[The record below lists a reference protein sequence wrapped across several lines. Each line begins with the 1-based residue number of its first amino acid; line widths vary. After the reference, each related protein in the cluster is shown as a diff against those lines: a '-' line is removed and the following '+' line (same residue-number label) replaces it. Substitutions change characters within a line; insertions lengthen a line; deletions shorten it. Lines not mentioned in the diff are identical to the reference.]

1 MKRNSVTLRLA
12 LRISLAAAALATSLI
27 TPQRAAGQTVRGVVT
42 SDAGSPIPGVVVSL
56 LDSMT
61 ATMARAL
68 TDDRGEFRLTARHPG
83 TYRLST
89 LRVGFRPTSSERF
102 TLGAGEEVS
111 RRLTVS
117 AVPVAL
123 SAVRVSGRSAC
134 SAPGDSTAATF
145 AAWEQ
150 ARGALAATQLTAG
163 SRAIMATTV
172 AYERTLDPSGRR
184 VVDQTATAH
193 SDYVRNPWRSI
204 SPDSAR
210 RVGFIVTDRDGATTY
225 YAPGLQVLL
234 SDMFLE
240 DHCFRLAR
248 SRDVSRLGIAFEP
261 TRARRGDRNVARI
274 RGTLWLDRAS
284 SELRSLEFRYVNAST
299 AQQEHAGGDMEFTR
313 MKNGTWVISRWG
325 IRMPALEYRVRSQAL
340 GGTDTTV
347 SEIRVAGGE
356 LALALQGRDTL
367 WARPPL
373 VIAGTVVDSASGAPG
388 AGTRVTIAGTQ
399 LTTTADG
406 RGRFKLAGALPG
418 QYTLDVRTPSLDSV
432 GVSYPVP
439 LTLTDSASG
448 VIEVRVPSASQ
459 VVAAFC
465 GTRRL
470 NAPGI
475 VIGSVAMRGD
485 SVPPRGVKVI
495 AEWREQR
502 LRQGAVAGTPLT
514 DDQTHWLEARAD
526 SRGGFRLCG
535 VPAGTALTLRAEHDS
550 AALLAPATVRIDPAS
565 RFARAE
571 LVLDRA
577 ATRGATLTGL
587 VVDSAQRPIADA
599 EVALPDLPKGAL
611 SNDRGAFRVD
621 DIPPGTHR
629 VTVRRLGYGPLD
641 TTVVFRANQTV
652 DRRVHLTRVVALDS
666 VNVIASHDSIPSFDE
681 HRKIGLGKFWT
692 RDDLAKYEGGAL
704 DQVLAE
710 DPGVSLVRG
719 ITGSYAWIR
728 STRKPISLFNTG
740 EYIPERHETLLGMKP
755 GCYARVYVDDV
766 LMNPED
772 PAVPFDVNQLS
783 PNLIEAIEWYSG
795 VSQIPHKYS
804 KLNTACGVLVIWTRR
819 S

>member
-1 MKRNSVTLRLA
+1 
-12 LRISLAAAALATSLI
+12 
-27 TPQRAAGQTVRGVVT
+27 
-42 SDAGSPIPGVVVSL
+42 
-56 LDSMT
+56 
-61 ATMARAL
+61 
-68 TDDRGEFRLTARHPG
+68 
-83 TYRLST
+83 
-89 LRVGFRPTSSERF
+89 
-102 TLGAGEEVS
+102 
-111 RRLTVS
+111 
-117 AVPVAL
+117 
-123 SAVRVSGRSAC
+123 
-134 SAPGDSTAATF
+134 
-145 AAWEQ
+145 
-150 ARGALAATQLTAG
+150 
-163 SRAIMATTV
+163 
-172 AYERTLDPSGRR
+172 
-184 VVDQTATAH
+184 
-193 SDYVRNPWRSI
+193 
-204 SPDSAR
+204 
-210 RVGFIVTDRDGATTY
+210 
-225 YAPGLQVLL
+225 
-234 SDMFLE
+234 MFLE

-248 SRDVSRLGIAFEP
+248 SRDASRLGIAFEP
-261 TRARRGDRNVARI
+261 TRVRRGDRGIARI

-299 AQQEHAGGDMEFTR
+299 AQEEHAGGDMEFTR

-325 IRMPALEYRVRSQAL
+325 IRMPALEYRVRSQGF

-373 VIAGTVVDSASGAPG
+373 TIAGTVVDSASGTPA
-388 AGTRVTIAGTQ
+388 AGTRVTVAGTQ
-399 LTTTADG
+399 LTATADA
-406 RGRFKLAGALPG
+406 RGRFTLTGALPG
-418 QYTLDVRTPSLDSV
+418 QYTLEVRTPSLDSV

-502 LRQGAVAGTPLT
+502 LRQVAVAGTPLT
-514 DDQTHWLEARAD
+514 DDQTHWIETRAD

-550 AALLAPATVRIDPAS
+550 AALVTPATVRIDPAS

-571 LVLDRA
+571 LMLDRA
-577 ATRGATLTGL
+577 ATRGAALTGL

-599 EVALPDLPKGAL
+599 EVALPDLPKGAH

-621 DIPPGTHR
+621 DIPPGSHR

-641 TTVVFRANQTV
+641 TTIVFRANQTV

-666 VNVIASHDSIPSFDE
+666 VNVIAEHYAIPSFEE
-681 HRKIGLGKFWT
+681 HRKVGLGTFWT
-692 RDDLAKYEGGAL
+692 RDQLAKNEGRM
-704 DQVLAE
+704 VAE
-710 DPGVSLVRG
+710 LLRDVPAIDIV
-719 ITGSYAWIR
+719 T
-728 STRKPISLFNTG
+728 PISGPGAWVATSRRRSMQNQGCRDLEDAEFVPHGRACQCFADVYLDGVLMSRREVPN
-740 EYIPERHETLLGMKP
+740 INRFQPERL
-755 GCYARVYVDDV
+755 
-766 LMNPED
+766 
-772 PAVPFDVNQLS
+772 
-783 PNLIEAIEWYSG
+783 EAIEYYAGPAQTPDRYNRLGS
-795 VSQIPHKYS
+795 
-804 KLNTACGVLVIWTRR
+804 ACGVIVLWTRR
-819 S
+819 SP